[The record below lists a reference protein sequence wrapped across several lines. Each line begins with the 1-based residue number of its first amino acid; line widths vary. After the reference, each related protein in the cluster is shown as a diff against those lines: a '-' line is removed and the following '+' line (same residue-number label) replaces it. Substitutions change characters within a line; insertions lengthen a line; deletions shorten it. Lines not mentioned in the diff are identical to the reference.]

1 MRTYSP
7 YCKEKI
13 NSLDIGRD
21 EEMLAMRHRKAIT
34 AETKKRYVKA
44 TKKEK
49 TIILNQF
56 TAITG
61 YNRCYASQILS
72 IKKEKVLGYMTIGGK
87 RIKFVAGKKKKKK
100 SKKPRIYTYDVFLK
114 LKKIWAAFDFIC
126 GKRLAPFMAE
136 AVAKL
141 EKHREIDLSPTVRKK
156 LLKISASTIDRLLK
170 PVRDRYR
177 IGKGRKGTKPG
188 TLLKHSIPI
197 RTFADWDEARPGF
210 VEIDLVGHDGGVASG
225 DFIQSLNFTDI
236 ATCWDTTVACKNK
249 AQVHVFEAIR
259 VASARF
265 PFKIVGIDSDNGS
278 EFINAHM
285 LAYCIEN
292 KITFTRSR
300 PYKKNDSC
308 FVEQKNYSVVRR
320 NVGYLRY
327 DTKEE
332 LILLNELYIYLDH
345 YTNYFQPVVK
355 LVLKTRVGSKVTKKY
370 DEARTP
376 FRRVLKCQDTGDK
389 IKARLI
395 KKYNSLNPAELKRK
409 ISKLQDKLLKLNVL
423 KKTLERNST
432 VDEKSYEY
440 IYR

>member
-1 MRTYSP
+1 
-7 YCKEKI
+7 
-13 NSLDIGRD
+13 
-21 EEMLAMRHRKAIT
+21 MLAMRHRKAIT
-34 AETKKRYVKA
+34 AETRKRYVKA

-87 RIKFVAGKKKKKK
+87 RIKFVAGKKKKRKR
-100 SKKPRIYTYDVFLK
+100 KKPRIYTYDVFLA
-114 LKKIWAAFDFIC
+114 LRRIWTIFDFIC

-136 AVAKL
+136 AVKKL
-141 EKHREIDLSPTVRKK
+141 EKHKEIDLSPTVRKK
-156 LLKISASTIDRLLK
+156 LAKISASTIDRLLK
-170 PVRDRYR
+170 PEKDKFK

-188 TLLKHSIPI
+188 SLLKKAIPI
-197 RTFADWDEARPGF
+197 RTFADWDDARPGF

-225 DFIQSLNFTDI
+225 DYIQSLNFTDI

-249 AQVHVFEAIR
+249 AQKHVFEATR
-259 VASARF
+259 KASARF
-265 PFKIVGIDSDNGS
+265 PFKILGIDSDNGS

-285 LAYCIEN
+285 LRYCIEN

-300 PYKKNDSC
+300 AHKKNDSC

-320 NVGYLRY
+320 AVGYLRY
-327 DTKEE
+327 DTEKE
-332 LILLNELYIYLDH
+332 LDILNELYIYLDY

-355 LVLKTRVGSKVTKKY
+355 LKSKTRVGSKVTKKY
-370 DEARTP
+370 DVAKTP
-376 FRRVLKCQDTGDK
+376 FRRVLESKFIDDK
-389 IKARLI
+389 IKEELKRN
-395 KKYNSLNPAELKRK
+395 YDSLNPADLKRK
-409 ISKLQDKLLKLNVL
+409 ISKLQDKLLKLNSL

>member
-1 MRTYSP
+1 
-7 YCKEKI
+7 
-13 NSLDIGRD
+13 
-21 EEMLAMRHRKAIT
+21 MRHRKAIT
-34 AETKKRYVKA
+34 AETRKRYVKA

-87 RIKFVAGKKKKKK
+87 RIKFVAGKKKKRKR
-100 SKKPRIYTYDVFLK
+100 KKPRIYTYDVFLA
-114 LKKIWAAFDFIC
+114 LRRIWTIFDFIC

-136 AVAKL
+136 AVKKL
-141 EKHREIDLSPTVRKK
+141 EKHKEIDLSPTVRKK
-156 LLKISASTIDRLLK
+156 LAKISASTIDRLLK
-170 PVRDRYR
+170 PEKDKFK

-188 TLLKHSIPI
+188 SLLKKAIPI
-197 RTFADWDEARPGF
+197 RTFADWDDARPGF

-225 DFIQSLNFTDI
+225 DYIQSLNFTDI

-249 AQVHVFEAIR
+249 AQKHVFEATR
-259 VASARF
+259 KASARF
-265 PFKIVGIDSDNGS
+265 PFKILGIDSDNGS

-285 LAYCIEN
+285 LRYCIEN

-300 PYKKNDSC
+300 AHKKNDSC

-320 NVGYLRY
+320 AVGYLRY
-327 DTKEE
+327 DTEKE
-332 LILLNELYIYLDH
+332 LDILNELYIYLDY

-355 LVLKTRVGSKVTKKY
+355 LKSKTRVGSKVTKKY
-370 DEARTP
+370 DVAKTP
-376 FRRVLKCQDTGDK
+376 FRRVLESKFIDDK
-389 IKARLI
+389 IKEELKRN
-395 KKYNSLNPAELKRK
+395 YDSLNPADLKRK
-409 ISKLQDKLLKLNVL
+409 ISKLQDKLLKLNSL